1 MPIYILHYTLVDKIL
16 AFIMLKHEKNL
27 LLCLYFIGGKTT
39 SDISD
44 YEYPI
49 DIDSEPNNDY
59 KFAVEE
65 VTGVRIPLP
74 GQKRLSEMADDGT
87 IQTPNGIRYK
97 IVNTKDIPSIEYIQY
112 VQPDGKHASPGE
124 AIKLQNGEIY
134 RGKGGRILYQQEP
147 IRLTYE
153 QSQTNSVKIGLEFN
167 SIDDID
173 FDFGYNAENMD
184 IEVNIPS
191 SIEEINSKFT
201 DGTKIL
207 SDGTILLNDGTQM
220 MPNGDVIRPD
230 GSIVSDSVEL

>member
-1 MPIYILHYTLVDKIL
+1 MPTLHSILSFV
-16 AFIMLKHEKNL
+16 MLDYEEHL
-27 LLCLYFIGGKTT
+27 LFCLHFMGGKIN

-49 DIDSEPNNDY
+49 DIDSEPNNEY
-59 KFAVEE
+59 KFAVDE

-74 GQKRLSEMADDGT
+74 GQKRPSEMTDDGT

-97 IVNTKDIPSIEYIQY
+97 IVITKDIPSIEYIQY
-112 VQPDGKHASPGE
+112 IQPDGKHANPGE
-124 AIKLQNGEIY
+124 AIKLQNGEVY

-147 IRLTYE
+147 IRLIYE
-153 QSQTNSVKIGLEFN
+153 QFPTNSVKIGLEFK
-167 SIDDID
+167 SIDDLD
-173 FDFGYNAENMD
+173 FDFGYNAENID
-184 IEVNIPS
+184 IEMNIPS

-220 MPNGDVIRPD
+220 MPNGDVILPD
-230 GSIVSDSVEL
+230 GSIGSDSV